1 MLLIQLILRLFGPT
15 YCIIIRKT
23 FSLINGITFELL
35 NASSS
40 FFLFFLFER
49 NRTFYG
55 NRAIFIY
62 PNHYMF
68 EISKGSRKFI
78 NRSNQ
83 RVLNVFII
91 ASFNKYLLYCPL
103 LHKYCESLNSLI

>member
-40 FFLFFLFER
+40 FFNFFCSRGTERFMGIGQFLFIQ
-49 NRTFYG
+49 T
-55 NRAIFIY
+55 IICLK
-62 PNHYMF
+62 
-68 EISKGSRKFI
+68 SQKVQGS
-78 NRSNQ
+78 
-83 RVLNVFII
+83 L
-91 ASFNKYLLYCPL
+91 
-103 LHKYCESLNSLI
+103 